1 VEFVGFT
8 FVNDDRNRG
17 WTALSEKKFAE
28 ALPWQER
35 ATARAEKHPGM
46 LPEVLYDL
54 AVIRLAAGDREG
66 AKTALERALKLNPKL
81 QQQASKDPDLEKL
94 R

>member
-1 VEFVGFT
+1 
-8 FVNDDRNRG
+8 
-17 WTALSEKKFAE
+17 
-28 ALPWQER
+28 
-35 ATARAEKHPGM
+35 M